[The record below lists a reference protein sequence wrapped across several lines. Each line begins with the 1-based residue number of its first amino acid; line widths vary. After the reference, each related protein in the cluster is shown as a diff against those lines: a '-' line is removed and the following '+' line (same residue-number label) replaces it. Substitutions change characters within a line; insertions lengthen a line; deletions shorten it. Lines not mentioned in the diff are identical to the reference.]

1 MQRYSAK
8 LVAEEGTPLEARIGI
23 NTGEVVVRTLSA
35 SGHAQYETVGH
46 TANLAARMEALA
58 PTGSIAISEHTRQL
72 VGAIPS

>member
-35 SGHAQYETVGH
+35 SGHAEYDTVGH